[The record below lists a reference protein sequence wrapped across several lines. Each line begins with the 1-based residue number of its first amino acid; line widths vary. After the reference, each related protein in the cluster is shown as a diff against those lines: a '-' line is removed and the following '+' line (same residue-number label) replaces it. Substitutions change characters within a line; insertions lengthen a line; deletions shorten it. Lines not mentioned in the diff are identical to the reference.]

1 MRDGPTFEPVVRSD
15 LVDDVGLRLRAAI
28 FGGDLAPG
36 QRLVEDDLAARLGV
50 SRAPIRDALKQ
61 LEQDG
66 LVTPAGKRGK
76 IVTILSVEDV
86 WEVYSLRATLEA
98 MAVRLA
104 IERGA
109 GWLGELAEIV
119 QAMNVAVPGGDR
131 REFSAL
137 DVEFHRTI
145 GRASGHTRL
154 VRSWEAIATQIRL
167 LSQRVIDTQYPDLAD
182 VAERHAKLLRILR
195 HGDPDAAEQ
204 AIREHIDS
212 VAERVLEVMRVAS
225 AADGEGASVA

>member
-28 FGGDLAPG
+28 FGGDIAPG

-76 IVTILSVEDV
+76 IVTVLSLEDV

-109 GWLGELAEIV
+109 GWLTELAEIV
-119 QAMNVAVPGGDR
+119 RAMNAAVPAGDR

-145 GRASGHTRL
+145 GLASGHIRL

-182 VAERHAKLLRILR
+182 VAERHAKLLRVLR
-195 HGDPDAAEQ
+195 RADPDAAER

-212 VAERVLEVMRVAS
+212 VADRVLDVMRSTTPPDA
-225 AADGEGASVA
+225 EGAA